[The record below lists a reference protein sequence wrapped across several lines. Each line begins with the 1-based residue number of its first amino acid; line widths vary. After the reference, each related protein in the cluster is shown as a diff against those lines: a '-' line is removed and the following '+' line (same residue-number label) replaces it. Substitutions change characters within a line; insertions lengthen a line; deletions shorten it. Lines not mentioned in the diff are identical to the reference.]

1 MQNVDLKAVLAD
13 VRPGGCVQ
21 PYLAGFAAELVSAG
35 YTLLSARD
43 YMRSAAHLGR
53 WLSSRNRESTG
64 STRRPSPVSR
74 TTSARVQA

>member
-43 YMRSAAHLGR
+43 YMR
-53 WLSSRNRESTG
+53 
-64 STRRPSPVSR
+64 
-74 TTSARVQA
+74 